1 MPPTNPGKHSQGKA
15 RSAWKWPLTAFSVV
29 SLCLLVLMSGAG
41 TSATLDPT
49 RNGKDRKLFEN
60 TSTALADE
68 VYRNCKLASKG
79 LDREVLEL
87 GLRGF
92 DRLAASGRISR
103 DSILTIVDFSKPSLD
118 RRMYVIDLK
127 RRKLLFQT
135 VVAHGRNSGTAY
147 ARNFSNRPQ
156 SLQSSLGFY
165 ITRGTYQ
172 GGNGYSLLLDGCEK
186 GFNDKARDRAI
197 VLHGADYAEETLS
210 NSLRGYLGRSFGCPA
225 VPMSIHRELINTIK
239 LGNPI
244 FLYYPDGDYLRE
256 SRILNG

>member
-15 RSAWKWPLTAFSVV
+15 RSAWKMPLLAFSAI
-29 SLCLLVLMSGAG
+29 SLCLLILISGAG
-41 TSATLDPT
+41 NSATLKPSRKGND
-49 RNGKDRKLFEN
+49 RNNIEG
-60 TSTALADE
+60 STAALADE
-68 VYRNCKLASKG
+68 VYRSCNLSSKG

-135 VVAHGRNSGTAY
+135 VVAHGRNSGTAF
-147 ARNFSNRPQ
+147 ARNFSNRPK

>member
-1 MPPTNPGKHSQGKA
+1 MPPTNPGKQSPGKV
-15 RSAWKWPLTAFSVV
+15 RSPWKWPLLGFSTI
-29 SLCLLVLMSGAG
+29 SLCLLILISDAG
-41 TSATLDPT
+41 NSATLTPSPNGND
-49 RNGKDRKLFEN
+49 RNPVEG
-60 TSTALADE
+60 STAALADE
-68 VYRNCKLASKG
+68 VYRSCNLSSKG
-79 LDREVLEL
+79 LDREVLAL

-92 DRLAASGRISR
+92 DRLAASGKVSQ

-135 VVAHGRNSGTAY
+135 VVAHGRNSGTVY

-186 GFNDKARDRAI
+186 GFNDKARERAI
-197 VLHGADYAEETLS
+197 VLHGADYAEETLG

-225 VPMSIHRELINTIK
+225 VPMSIHRELIDKIK

-244 FLYYPDGDYLRE
+244 FLYYPDDDYLQK

>member
-1 MPPTNPGKHSQGKA
+1 MPPTNPGKHTPGKA
-15 RSAWKWPLTAFSVV
+15 RSAWKKPLLAFSAI
-29 SLCLLVLMSGAG
+29 SLCLLILMSSAG
-41 TSATLDPT
+41 TSATLKPSP
-49 RNGKDRKLFEN
+49 NGNDRENIEN
-60 TSTALADE
+60 TTAALADE
-68 VYRNCKLASKG
+68 VYRSCHLSSKG

-92 DRLAASGRISR
+92 DRLAASGRVSQ

-135 VVAHGRNSGTAY
+135 VVAHGRNSGTVY
-147 ARNFSNRPQ
+147 ARNFSNRPK

-186 GFNDKARDRAI
+186 GFNDNARGRSI
-197 VLHGADYAEETLS
+197 VLHGAEYAEETLG

-225 VPMSIHRELINTIK
+225 VPMSIHRALIDRIK

-244 FLYYPDGDYLRE
+244 FLYYPDADYLRK

>member
-1 MPPTNPGKHSQGKA
+1 MPPTPHTTNGRTPKAPGWKTLLTTLSAAACTLLLIPGERSSARTHRPTDIDRNP
-15 RSAWKWPLTAFSVV
+15 
-29 SLCLLVLMSGAG
+29 
-41 TSATLDPT
+41 AT
-49 RNGKDRKLFEN
+49 RADR
-60 TSTALADE
+60 LAED
-68 VYRNCKLASKG
+68 VYRNCRLAEKG
-79 LDREVLEL
+79 LDRRVFDL

-92 DRLAASGRISR
+92 DRLAAAGRVST

-135 VVAHGRNSGTAY
+135 VVAHGRNSGTTY
-147 ARNFSNRPQ
+147 ARNFSNRPK

-197 VLHGADYAEETLS
+197 VLHGADYAEETLY
-210 NSLRGYLGRSFGCPA
+210 NNLRGYLGRSFGCPA

>member
-1 MPPTNPGKHSQGKA
+1 MTSTNPGKPTSGKV
-15 RSAWKWPLTAFSVV
+15 RSKWKMPLLALSAI
-29 SLCLLVLMSGAG
+29 SLSLLVLISGAG
-41 TSATLDPT
+41 NSATLDPSRKGNG
-49 RNGKDRKLFEN
+49 RNNIEGGI
-60 TSTALADE
+60 SALAED
-68 VYRNCKLASKG
+68 VYRSCRLSAKG
-79 LDREVLEL
+79 LDRDVLEL

-92 DRLAASGRISR
+92 DRLAASGRVSP
-103 DSILTIVDFSKPSLD
+103 DSILTIVDFSKPSLE

-127 RRKLLFQT
+127 RKKLLFQT

-147 ARNFSNRPQ
+147 ARNFSNRPK

-197 VLHGADYAEETLS
+197 VLHGADYAEETMG

-225 VPMSIHRELINTIK
+225 VPMSIHRELIDSIK

-244 FLYYPDGDYLRE
+244 FLYYPDPEYLRN